1 MCYVIQPFGQFLF
14 AKQIM
19 IFNILYYNFCFQQAV
34 QLLCFIW
41 KLQHIINE
49 RSNMDWNAYMKEIGH
64 EIATL
69 SKEVPETANGFA
81 QMGAAAKFSGALDE
95 KTKEIMA
102 LGIAV
107 ATRCESCIGFHI
119 KSLVGLGLTR
129 DELCEAL
136 AMATF
141 MGGGPSYAYS
151 AKALS
156 AYDTFSKV
164 SSS

>member
-1 MCYVIQPFGQFLF
+1 MISKAYYLQSS
-14 AKQIM
+14 KQGD
-19 IFNILYYNFCFQQAV
+19 
-34 QLLCFIW
+34 
-41 KLQHIINE
+41 
-49 RSNMDWNAYMKEIGH
+49 RMDWEKYMDEVVT

-69 SKEVPETANGFA
+69 SEEIPETARGFGA
-81 QMGAAAKFSGALDE
+81 MGIAAKTSGALDE

-119 KSLVGLGLTR
+119 KSLVRLGLTR
-129 DELCEAL
+129 EELCEAL

-141 MGGGPSYAYS
+141 MGGGPSYAFS

-156 AYDTFSKV
+156 AFDTFKKE
-164 SSS
+164 